1 MKQRSALADGTALSG
16 SALITGLIGL
26 ACWLLAAATLPQAAV
41 GAASAFVSGF
51 LLVAGLAQ
59 LSVGLGM
66 LRWLPRSGRAAGRLV
81 RRGYLL
87 VGVTAAAGAG
97 VFLLLPYGHV
107 ADQVAGEV
115 AGGVGPALFVLAC
128 VSWALFQLQDSVLA
142 ALGKARWVPVFNGA
156 FGVVRIAALPVL
168 GGAFGA
174 LGVVL
179 SWAGPTMA
187 TMLAVL
193 AVIAGLVVRRRPDGP
208 AVLPAPSEAVGY
220 LAPTYLATIGTTVLY
235 NSVPLLVEQGYGAR
249 YGATF
254 FVIWTGLNTVDYAL
268 NGFVNSLVL
277 RGSHDP
283 AGLPDI
289 VRTVGSRLLLV
300 VAAAAAVGELTAPVL
315 LGLFGREYAVQGAT
329 ALRVLLA
336 GIVVRVAVAM
346 AVGAALAAG
355 RSRRAATIQLASTG
369 LVLAGVLLVPHSLG
383 LTGPTAGFLAAQ
395 CVVAA
400 AVTPML
406 WRLLRRQHRYPPA
419 PLVRAEE
426 RV

>member
-1 MKQRSALADGTALSG
+1 MRHRSAFADGTALSG

-66 LRWLPRSGRAAGRLV
+66 LRWLPRSGRRAGRLV
-81 RRGYLL
+81 RRGYAL

-97 VFLLLPYGHV
+97 AFLLLPYGHV
-107 ADQVAGEV
+107 AGQVDGR
-115 AGGVGPALFVLAC
+115 VGPALFVLAC

-179 SWAGPTMA
+179 SWAGPTTL
-187 TMLAVL
+187 TMLAV
-193 AVIAGLVVRRRPDGP
+193 AGVVAGLVARGRRDEPGT
-208 AVLPAPSEAVGY
+208 LPAPRAAIGY

-289 VRTVGSRLLLV
+289 VRTVGCRLVLLV
-300 VAAAAAVGELTAPVL
+300 VGAAAVGELTAPVL
-315 LGLFGREYAVQGAT
+315 LGLFGHEYAVQGGT
-329 ALRVLLA
+329 ALRVLLL
-336 GIVVRVAVAM
+336 GIVVRVAVAL

-355 RSRRAATIQLASTG
+355 QSRRAAAIQLSSTG
-369 LVLAGVLLVPHSLG
+369 LVLLGAWLMPHSLG
-383 LTGPTAGFLAAQ
+383 LVGPTTGFLAAQ
-395 CVVAA
+395 CAVAA
-400 AVTPML
+400 GVAPML
-406 WRLLRRQHRYPPA
+406 WRLLRRRIDGYA
-419 PLVRAEE
+419 PRRMAHAEE
-426 RV
+426 GP